1 MKGSKNICT
10 VKGCPSEGRYCR
22 LHLTYTIPVKTE
34 INKKSDNQKDL
45 DKKFAKA
52 KREYL
57 KEHPFCEAKID
68 GCTKVSIDVHHK
80 AGKASEE
87 LLLDKSLFLGCCRH
101 CHTIIESNPAFAKQ
115 NGFSVSRHSK
125 TITKRA

>member
-1 MKGSKNICT
+1 MHLSFT
-10 VKGCPSEGRYCR
+10 V
-22 LHLTYTIPVKTE
+22 PVKTE
-34 INKKSDNQKDL
+34 ISIKSDKQKDL
-45 DKKFAKA
+45 DKKFSKA

-87 LLLDKSLFLGCCRH
+87 LLLDKSKFLSVCRH
-101 CHTIIESNPAFAKQ
+101 CHVVIEKNPAFAKQ
-115 NGFSVSRHSK
+115 NGFSISRLSK
-125 TITKRA
+125 KISN